1 MTAPGGDGSNSSNA
15 RAGDEAKDV
24 ADAETAAGESN
35 TDSEGWG
42 PIRTWTRPGTRH
54 VPGDDDGELPFDDLH
69 FHRYCALY
77 PYTPEDDVRVTAD
90 SGSEQ
95 GPEIRYL
102 SGVARTGLRHTPM
115 IVLAVTVLFFAS
127 AELVDGVQGVSAFLP
142 TLSTAELL
150 IAAAAIG
157 LWGVLIGLLVR
168 VELLTVRELYKAGV
182 VYGTMAFLAVGTA
195 VSIWLVLFDHG
206 GTYSRNIVFTSG
218 YLLLLLLGGLLV
230 YDGLRRTEHLFDRLG
245 NSMVVGNNT
254 AYVERKRDLADRL
267 SHAVSIPGTSL
278 TIPSEYLFSVVFVSQ
293 VAVLWWL
300 GIGPQNLDYSVTL
313 VGNVL
318 LNLFLVAVFF
328 QFLVLIGWFYELV
341 NDDRDGDREPAL
353 TYLPYHPDGH
363 GGYRD
368 LGKFATRVNLL
379 LILAGFYLVY
389 RLYVQGSRV
398 SGAEMAPGFDP
409 AFGGFLWFS
418 SFMLPVILYAIAAG
432 AWLYYSFWQLHLRMA
447 RERERYYAKQASGSY
462 GDDYSGW
469 RVRSQAPVWPIDNG
483 QLFSLVS
490 GTFFP
495 LVLWLFDVFV

>member
-1 MTAPGGDGSNSSNA
+1 MTAPGGDGTDSSGDRA
-15 RAGDEAKDV
+15 DDEAGDA
-24 ADAETAAGESN
+24 ADADA
-35 TDSEGWG
+35 DPDGWG
-42 PIRTWTRPGTRH
+42 PTRAWTRPGTTH

-77 PYTPEDDVRVTAD
+77 PFTPEDDVRVSDD
-90 SGSEQ
+90 SESEHD
-95 GPEIRYL
+95 PEIRYL

-115 IVLAVTVLFFAS
+115 IVLAVTVLFFTS
-127 AELVDGVQGVSAFLP
+127 AELTDGVQGVSAFLP

-182 VYGTMAFLAVGTA
+182 VYGTLAFLAVGTA
-195 VSIWLVLFDHG
+195 VSIWLVLFDHD

-245 NSMVVGNNT
+245 NTMVVGNKT
-254 AYVERKRDLADRL
+254 AYEERKHELADRL
-267 SHAVSIPGTSL
+267 SHAVSIPGTNL
-278 TIPSEYLFSVVFVSQ
+278 QIPSAYLFSVVFVSQ
-293 VAVLWWL
+293 IAVLWWL
-300 GIGPQNLDYSVTL
+300 GLGPQNLDYPVTL

-409 AFGGFLWFS
+409 AFGSFLWFS
-418 SFMLPVILYAIAAG
+418 SFVLPVILYAIAAG

-447 RERERYYAKQASGSY
+447 RERERYYAEQTGGSFG
-462 GDDYSGW
+462 GDPSGW

-495 LVLWLFDVFV
+495 LVLWLFDVFF